1 MAWLAFFSSVGSKMM
16 KDCQMSP
23 YLRNVLL
30 VALLANIGCGGGS
43 TVPFKDNSQDTDAY
57 AQSVKQAVAD
67 QVALAMTSSEPGDQ
81 IASIANLLENPDN
94 RPQGPHE
101 SIYLEI
107 RSAAQDIMLECS
119 AAAEGRPDGL
129 EESLTK
135 LQALA
140 EKLPG
145 TVALTAQEPGE
156 SNAQG
161 TD

>member
-1 MAWLAFFSSVGSKMM
+1 MKKDLKM
-16 KDCQMSP
+16 S
-23 YLRNVLL
+23 RTTHIVVLL
-30 VALLANIGCGGGS
+30 VLLTSFGCGGGS
-43 TVPFKDNSQDTDAY
+43 TVPFTDNSQDTDAY

-81 IASIANLLENPDN
+81 IATISNMLENPDN

-101 SIYLEI
+101 AIYLEI
-107 RSAAQDIMLECS
+107 RSAAQDIILECN
-119 AAAEGRPDGL
+119 AAEDGRPDGL

-145 TVALTAQEPGE
+145 SVALTAQEPGQN
-156 SNAQG
+156 NAQG